1 MADDEQNPV
10 GRAVERAGQ
19 VGRLGRSAR
28 VSRVAKAAR
37 AARPGR
43 AGGTGRSEGAD
54 RMVELL
60 GSRTGVLG
68 AATGM
73 LAAGAAAGIA
83 LERYVVG
90 RRRTAGLRDDGPL
103 GTRRGDPTIVKT
115 TDGLELYA
123 EVDEPSPRVA
133 DPLTVVFCHG
143 YALNLDCWHFQR
155 AALVGEARLVFYDQR
170 SHGRSGRSPSN
181 LCNVDQ
187 LGKDLAE
194 VLTALAPEGPIM
206 LVGHSMGGMS
216 VLALADQHPEI
227 FAERV
232 VGVALLASSAG
243 GLDSVTLG
251 VPGPVGR
258 LVHRLTPAAVA
269 AISRAPG
276 LIERGRKAGSDVA
289 YFLTKHYSF
298 GSKVS
303 RARVE
308 FVAEMLAG
316 TPIEVVADFYP
327 GFATHDKYHAL
338 EALHGVE
345 TLVMGGREDLITP
358 VEHSREIAE
367 RHPAAEY
374 VELSDS
380 GHMFLIEH
388 PDVVNAALLDL
399 LGRAAAA
406 AGSMTRRPVD
416 ETG

>member
-1 MADDEQNPV
+1 MAGELNRV
-10 GRAVERAGQ
+10 GRAVDRAGQ
-19 VGRLGRSAR
+19 VGRLGRATR
-28 VSRVAKAAR
+28 VSRVAQVAKAAR

-43 AGGTGRSEGAD
+43 ADGAD

-90 RRRTAGLRDDGPL
+90 RRRTADLRDDGPL
-103 GTRRGDPTIVKT
+103 GTRRGAPTIVKT
-115 TDGLELYA
+115 ADGLELYA
-123 EVDEPSPRVA
+123 EVDEPNPRVPN
-133 DPLTVVFCHG
+133 PLTVVFCHG

-155 AALVGEARLVFYDQR
+155 AALAGEARMVFYDQR
-170 SHGRSGRSPSN
+170 SHGRSGRSPST

-187 LGKDLAE
+187 LGKDLGE
-194 VLTALAPEGPIM
+194 VLTALAPEGPVV

-269 AISRAPG
+269 AMSRAPG

-308 FVAEMLAG
+308 FVAEMLAS

-327 GFATHDKYHAL
+327 GFAQHDKYHAL

-374 VELSDS
+374 IELSDS

-388 PDVVNAALLDL
+388 PDVVNAALADL

-406 AGSMTRRPVD
+406 AGSMTQPPVD